1 MHSPAL
7 EMLSFFNDNISSFAG
22 PREPHLAA
30 ERPELGECTGSARG
44 APGGGKQGRK
54 ASEQQ
59 GKRLVFWRKRAFCCF
74 LVSRFMRTFQP
85 LSSL

>member
-7 EMLSFFNDNISSFAG
+7 EMLYFFNDNISSFAG

-30 ERPELGECTGSARG
+30 ERPELGECTGSAR
-44 APGGGKQGRK
+44 GRK